1 MTPECWRRGTDMTK
15 QQEISD
21 WKAILATAGP
31 YPLEAFA
38 FVREGL
44 NYAVEQVHQ
53 DPEALPEADRHI
65 SGQELCIGLRDLAID
80 KYGLLAPIV
89 LEHWNV
95 RRTNDFGRIVF
106 AMIDAGLMTKNN
118 DDTMDDF
125 RAVYDF
131 DEAFSRD
138 TLLARIGAN

>member
-1 MTPECWRRGTDMTK
+1 MTT
-15 QQEISD
+15 QQEILD
-21 WKAILATAGP
+21 WKEILAAAGP

-38 FVREGL
+38 FVRDGL
-44 NYAVEQVHQ
+44 NYAVEQVHE
-53 DPEALPEADRHI
+53 DLEAVPEADRHI

-106 AMIDAGLMTKNN
+106 AMIDAGLMTRNN

>member
-1 MTPECWRRGTDMTK
+1 MPE
-15 QQEISD
+15 QQEIID

-44 NYAVEQVHQ
+44 NYAVEQVHE

-106 AMIDAGLMTKNN
+106 AMIDAGLMTRTN
-118 DDTMDDF
+118 DDTMEDF

-131 DEAFSRD
+131 DEAFSHD